1 VSAPPR
7 QRAAVVTCPN
17 CGRRNRV
24 PSAANGVPRCGNCHR
39 PLPWITDAGDTD
51 FAEVAERASI
61 PVLVDLWA
69 TWCGPCRMV
78 SPALEQLATELA
90 GQLKLVKV
98 DVDRSSAVAARFEV
112 QAVPTLIVLC
122 NGQVAARQAGAAP
135 LNTLREWVSQVIG
148 APDGSGSAG
157 QGTR

>member
-1 VSAPPR
+1 MTAPPR
-7 QRAAVVTCPN
+7 QRSAIVTCPN

-24 PSAANGVPRCGNCHR
+24 PSAAGGVPRCGNCHR
-39 PLPWITDAGDTD
+39 PLPWITDATDAD

-98 DVDRSSAVAARFEV
+98 DVDQSPEVAARFEV
-112 QAVPTLIVLC
+112 QAVPTLIVLR
-122 NGQVAARQAGAAP
+122 NGQVAARQPGAAP
-135 LNTLREWVSQVIG
+135 LNMLRGWVTQAIG
-148 APDGSGSAG
+148 STDDAG
-157 QGTR
+157 